1 MRANFKLLESNA
13 EISKRISK
21 QIAGSLNSAVMGAIP
36 TISSKIK
43 SLVKN
48 AISHSPEYIS
58 LQGGTL
64 QGELG
69 VPSSGTR
76 LSRILDIWLESMQIS
91 RKQIRSAGNRISGG
105 ITISM
110 IRDDYGDVLGTTE
123 ASYTTLKG
131 RVIPWLEWLLIAG
144 DKTLVA
150 DYVFTEDV
158 SVGTSRT
165 GLGLMRQQNTG
176 RWHVPR
182 EFAGTAKNNFV
193 TRALSRLENE
203 VITIMQQEVVRRL
216 K

>member
-1 MRANFKLLESNA
+1 M
-13 EISKRISK
+13 
-21 QIAGSLNSAVMGAIP
+21 
-36 TISSKIK
+36 
-43 SLVKN
+43 
-48 AISHSPEYIS
+48 
-58 LQGGTL
+58 
-64 QGELG
+64 
-69 VPSSGTR
+69 
-76 LSRILDIWLESMQIS
+76 
-91 RKQIRSAGNRISGG
+91 
-105 ITISM
+105 
-110 IRDDYGDVLGTTE
+110 GTTE

-144 DKTLVA
+144 DKTLLA